1 MSRKLASAAIA
12 IGWLLAIAVALAAA
26 RYFLNPVPLL
36 PRPLALALARH
47 PEWLLLH
54 IACGVAAIVAG
65 PFQFVASLR
74 ASHPVV
80 HRTTGYI
87 YLAAVLLGGCASLR
101 LSSDTAQFAADG
113 LNDNTAFELIGI
125 APTALGIA
133 PNTTYDS
140 SQFLLVVL
148 AFAAMAIAWIVTSAA
163 AFVRARQRR
172 FADHRAWMI
181 RSYSLT
187 FGAVTT
193 RLIALP
199 LLVVTQDPVVAT
211 TLTFWSWVL
220 NLLVAEWLVRRAPRA
235 VALRTLGE
243 SA

>member
-12 IGWLLAIAVALAAA
+12 IIWLLAIAVAVAAA

-36 PRPLALALARH
+36 LPAQALALDRH
-47 PEWLLLH
+47 PAWLLLH
-54 IACGVAAIVAG
+54 IACGVAALIAG

-80 HRTTGYI
+80 HRATGYI

-101 LSSDTAQFAADG
+101 LSPDTAQFAADG
-113 LNDNTAFELIGI
+113 LNDNTAFELLGV
-125 APTALGIA
+125 APTALGIL

-140 SQFLLVVL
+140 SQFPLVVL
-148 AFAAMAIAWIVTSAA
+148 AFATLAIVWIVTSAA
-163 AFVRARQRR
+163 ALVRARQRR

-181 RSYSLT
+181 RSYSIT
-187 FGAVTT
+187 FGAVTV

-199 LLVVTQDPVVAT
+199 LLVVTQNPVVAT
-211 TLTFWSWVL
+211 TLTFWSWIL
-220 NLLVAEWLVRRAPRA
+220 NLLVAEWLVRRTPRA
-235 VALRTLGE
+235 VALRTISE